1 MFGSANKSRLQQQ
14 RMRQRT
20 QLKHDDDDEDD
31 EDVGDANNAPVVKA
45 TNRRAVAHGNSNT
58 NNTNKPIKANIV
70 KPTGISF
77 AEPAANDDDDDDD
90 DANVSAKPFKRLVA
104 AVPIKSVYYTCFLCK
119 FHSTSNCS
127 SFAQE
132 SSSTT
137 VTAPSYSSH
146 DLDALRAQTRTIASV
161 PRRSDEPTA
170 IEVDE
175 LEDANEPVVGLP
187 PPTTVRILSDEE
199 IARAKQLKQESR
211 NASAFVALDPRRQP
225 DAPQGADL
233 MAERIALTV
242 ASLQRTASLTDLDHD
257 AEIARWELRNVHA
270 GGGGAHAIGNA
281 LRQSAAGGKAPT
293 TDHRRQATD
302 IGAVDA
308 LIASECESKCF
319 VRIVVGN
326 NGSQMRAVRVR
337 IQSQQP
343 QIRAKDYYFVFIL
356 FIFQTFCFTHQLFL
370 PSGRC
375 FIGSSFG

>member
-1 MFGSANKSRLQQQ
+1 M
-14 RMRQRT
+14 
-20 QLKHDDDDEDD
+20 
-31 EDVGDANNAPVVKA
+31 
-45 TNRRAVAHGNSNT
+45 
-58 NNTNKPIKANIV
+58 
-70 KPTGISF
+70 
-77 AEPAANDDDDDDD
+77 
-90 DANVSAKPFKRLVA
+90 
-104 AVPIKSVYYTCFLCK
+104 
-119 FHSTSNCS
+119 
-127 SFAQE
+127 
-132 SSSTT
+132 
-137 VTAPSYSSH
+137 
-146 DLDALRAQTRTIASV
+146 LD
-161 PRRSDEPTA
+161 
-170 IEVDE
+170 
-175 LEDANEPVVGLP
+175 DANEPVARSAAANDGAHFVRRGNRASQTAQGKSRAMRRRLLRSIHVGSR
-187 PPTTVRILSDEE
+187 TRR
-199 IARAKQLKQESR
+199 RAH
-211 NASAFVALDPRRQP
+211 
-225 DAPQGADL
+225 DL